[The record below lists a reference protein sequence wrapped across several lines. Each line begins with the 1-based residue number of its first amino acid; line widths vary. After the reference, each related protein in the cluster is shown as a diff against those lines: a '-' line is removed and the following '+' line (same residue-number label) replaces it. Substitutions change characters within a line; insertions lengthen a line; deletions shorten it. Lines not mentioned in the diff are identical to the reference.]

1 MHTYRHTYRIT
12 IARPGYLERVRIKE
26 FADIF
31 AATTW
36 AQQRYAHAP
45 SVRLCV
51 EQVRLA
57 DLTELQQAALGFERA
72 QGAVQ

>member
-1 MHTYRHTYRIT
+1 MAQKHTYRII

-72 QGAVQ
+72 QEATQ

>member
-1 MHTYRHTYRIT
+1 MAQKHTYRII
-12 IARPGYLERVRIKE
+12 IARPGYQPRTHIKE
-26 FADIF
+26 FADVF
-31 AATTW
+31 AAVAW

-51 EQVRLA
+51 EQVRFA

-72 QGAVQ
+72 QEATQ